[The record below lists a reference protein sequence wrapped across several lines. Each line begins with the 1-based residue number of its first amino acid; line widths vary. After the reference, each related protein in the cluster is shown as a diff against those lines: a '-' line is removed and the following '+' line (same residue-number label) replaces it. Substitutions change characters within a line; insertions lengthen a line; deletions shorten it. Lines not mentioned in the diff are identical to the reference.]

1 MQTTRSTRTN
11 LDNTI
16 QLHQSRQSSREK
28 VTSMCFGQGLVP
40 LRQVFSFFLEELD
53 FPCALQFNGVK
64 LVPQLDIFI
73 FLRSNL
79 ASLACDW

>member
-16 QLHQSRQSSREK
+16 QLHQSGQSSPEK

-40 LRQVFSFFLEELD
+40 LRQVFNFFPEELD
-53 FPCALQFNGVK
+53 S
-64 LVPQLDIFI
+64 LVH
-73 FLRSNL
+73 SNL
-79 ASLACDW
+79 MCQVGAAA